1 MNPKQLI
8 ELILSAN
15 SYMSVFP
22 NLNDWNTRYK
32 DILKQI
38 HTDVCHEPNANEA
51 VAKLNEY
58 KDAISV
64 GTKYKDDSGAAVYK
78 PCEIIYTGDATLLK
92 RSYDNYTKLMRF
104 NDDRSNH
111 FKRYMPK
118 SGEITPDGHLKFT
131 FFERAIPLS
140 QIENHFNG
148 EVPQK
153 HVNWILS
160 RLLEYCMWLESVDYA
175 HCGFNPDSIFI
186 IPENHGFIV
195 TSFYHVTPI
204 GNRLNSVSA
213 KYSNFYPDYIF
224 GKDVNKKKAASAIDL
239 ELATRI
245 AVWLLGD
252 KSGIGIKL
260 RKTHNNEL
268 LNFYSGVHTGANETF
283 FNYREL
289 LKKLFKS
296 EFHILDV

>member
-1 MNPKQLI
+1 MNAKQLI
-8 ELILSAN
+8 ELILNSP

-32 DILKQI
+32 EIMKLI
-38 HTDVCHEPNANEA
+38 HTDVCYETNAGEA
-51 VAKLNEY
+51 GSKLNEY
-58 KDAISV
+58 KDMIADGV
-64 GTKYKDDSGAAVYK
+64 KFKDDSGEAVYK
-78 PCEIIYTGDATLLK
+78 PFEIIYKGDSKLLQ
-92 RSYDNYTKLMRF
+92 RSLDNYKKLMKF

-118 SGEITPDGHLKFT
+118 SGEMTPEGYLKFT

-140 QIENHFNG
+140 KIADHFGG
-148 EVPQK
+148 EIPQK

-160 RLLEYCMWLESVDYA
+160 RLLEYCMWLESVDYV
-175 HCGFNPDSIFI
+175 HGGFNPDSIFI

-195 TSFYHVTPI
+195 TSFYHLTTTDTK
-204 GNRLNSVSA
+204 LSSVSA

-224 GKDVNKKKAASAIDL
+224 GTDTSKKKATAAIDL

-245 AVWLLGD
+245 AVWCLGD

-260 RKTHNNEL
+260 KKTHNNEL
-268 LNFYSGVHTGANETF
+268 LNFYSGIHTNANNTF

-296 EFHILDV
+296 EFHVLDV